1 MEVTRYGNRLVITI
15 RPDPS
20 DAALL
25 RISEAFQQV
34 LDTLK
39 LFEKAQRWLG
49 NPHADFVWRLEKAS
63 TASPF
68 TIVARAEPVGRAVDV
83 TPQVLRCKELIA
95 TGTRNLIARAEPS
108 PWMDPESISIL
119 KGLFFRNLN
128 GIAETD
134 IDFDVSPIER
144 LSIDRIQ
151 AGEGMQAVE
160 AITAID
166 TSEIPERIAYGEIE
180 GQMLAAGRYSRRPA
194 IQIRTHLYGFV
205 WCVLSRA
212 LVSRFGNEHKLAE
225 IWEGKTIGVSGRLY
239 YLNGGR
245 LNRIDTEGFREIV
258 APPFDLDAILDPDF
272 TAGYDPV
279 EYLDKLHEGDL
290 D

>member
-1 MEVTRYGNRLVITI
+1 LV
-15 RPDPS
+15 
-20 DAALL
+20 
-25 RISEAFQQV
+25 
-34 LDTLK
+34 
-39 LFEKAQRWLG
+39 
-49 NPHADFVWRLEKAS
+49 
-63 TASPF
+63 
-68 TIVARAEPVGRAVDV
+68 
-83 TPQVLRCKELIA
+83 A

-134 IDFDVSPIER
+134 IDFEVSPIER
-144 LSIDRIQ
+144 LSIDRAR
-151 AGEGMQAVE
+151 AGEGMRVVE

-166 TSEIPERIAYGEIE
+166 TSETPERIAYGEIE

-239 YLNGGR
+239 YLKGAR
-245 LNRIDTEGFREIV
+245 LSRIDAEEFREIV

-279 EYLDKLHEGDL
+279 EYLYKLHEGEL